1 MLICLQK
8 SNIKKWLNRY
18 AWSIALRLSRKETFS
33 PATFAH
39 IISNANHHLTVAIPI
54 LVKN

>member
-18 AWSIALRLSRKETFS
+18 AWSIALRLFRKETFS